1 MNSVVIVADSSF
13 VVETIRLALKNT
25 ARLKVLGKVDG
36 RGSISSAVR
45 ECQPDIVLV
54 DEMQNSEDCL
64 ERIRECR
71 DETPDSTIV
80 LLTMR
85 MDDDWLGDALGAG
98 VDACVSKSSHLPSL
112 GTLIRE
118 IVSRNIVCAAP
129 RAAAEA
135 AQPLAAHDDLTAR
148 EREILHPRCRRPH
161 ERHDRQAA
169 VGHRADGEVPPVE
182 HLPQA
187 GRVESDGGQPL
198 RAYGRASA
206 PAACAGGTRRGAHP
220 GARPQRGRRRL
231 RRHRHDAAVPGGRT
245 PRAGPRQATVR
256 TSG

>member
-36 RGSISSAVR
+36 RGSISNAVR
-45 ECQPDIVLV
+45 QCQPDIVLV

-71 DETPDSTIV
+71 EETPESKIV

-85 MDDDWLGDALGAG
+85 MDDEWLGDALGAG
-98 VDACVSKSSHLPSL
+98 VDACISKSSHLPSL

-129 RAAAEA
+129 RAVAEA
-135 AQPLAAHDDLTAR
+135 GHPLAAHEDLTAR
-148 EREILHPRCRRPH
+148 EREILTLVA
-161 ERHDRQAA
+161 EGLTNATIGKQLW
-169 VGHRADGEVPPVE
+169 VTEQTVKF
-182 HLPQA
+182 HLSNIY
-187 GRVESDGGQPL
+187 RKLDVSNRTE
-198 RAYGRASA
+198 ASRFVH
-206 PAACAGGTRRGAHP
+206 TGAR
-220 GARPQRGRRRL
+220 ARPQLAPVGTAGAVL
-231 RRHRHDAAVPGGRT
+231 TPVHALSAADAA
-245 PRAGPRQATVR
+245 
-256 TSG
+256 

>member
-36 RGSISSAVR
+36 RGSIGGAVR
-45 ECQPDIVLV
+45 DCQPDIVLV

-85 MDDDWLGDALGAG
+85 MDDVWLGDALGAG

-135 AQPLAAHDDLTAR
+135 AQPLAAHEDLTAR
-148 EREILHPRCRRPH
+148 EREILLL
-161 ERHDRQAA
+161 
-169 VGHRADGEVPPVE
+169 VADGLTNATIGKQLWVTEQTVKFHLSNIYRKLGVSNRTEASRFVHTGGPARPRLAPV
-182 HLPQA
+182 
-187 GRVESDGGQPL
+187 
-198 RAYGRASA
+198 A
-206 PAACAGGTRRGAHP
+206 PAAALTPVHALS
-220 GARPQRGRRRL
+220 AA
-231 RRHRHDAAVPGGRT
+231 DAA
-245 PRAGPRQATVR
+245 
-256 TSG
+256 

>member
-36 RGSISSAVR
+36 RASISGAVR
-45 ECQPDIVLV
+45 QCQPDIMLI
-54 DEMQNSEDCL
+54 DEMQNSSDCL

-71 DETPDSTIV
+71 EEASAATIV

-85 MDDDWLGDALGAG
+85 MDDEWLGEALGAG

-135 AQPLAAHDDLTAR
+135 AQPLAEQNLTAR
-148 EREILHPRCRRPH
+148 EREILTLVAEGLTNATIGKQLWVTEQTVKFHLSNIYRKLGVSNRTEASRFVHTGARARPRLAP
-161 ERHDRQAA
+161 
-169 VGHRADGEVPPVE
+169 VG
-182 HLPQA
+182 
-187 GRVESDGGQPL
+187 
-198 RAYGRASA
+198 
-206 PAACAGGTRRGAHP
+206 TP
-220 GARPQRGRRRL
+220 GAVLTPVHAL
-231 RRHRHDAAVPGGRT
+231 SAADAA
-245 PRAGPRQATVR
+245 
-256 TSG
+256 

>member
-45 ECQPDIVLV
+45 QCQPDIVLV

-71 DETPDSTIV
+71 EETPESKIV

-85 MDDDWLGDALGAG
+85 MDDEWLGDALGAG
-98 VDACVSKSSHLPSL
+98 VDACISKSSHLPSL

-129 RAAAEA
+129 RAAVDA
-135 AQPLAAHDDLTAR
+135 AQPLSAHEDLTGR
-148 EREILHPRCRRPH
+148 EREILTLVAEGLTNATIGKQLWVTEQTVKFHLSNIYRKLGVSNRTEASRFVHTGARARPLL
-161 ERHDRQAA
+161 AP
-169 VGHRADGEVPPVE
+169 VGA
-182 HLPQA
+182 
-187 GRVESDGGQPL
+187 
-198 RAYGRASA
+198 
-206 PAACAGGTRRGAHP
+206 P
-220 GARPQRGRRRL
+220 GAVLMPVHGL
-231 RRHRHDAAVPGGRT
+231 SAADAA
-245 PRAGPRQATVR
+245 
-256 TSG
+256 